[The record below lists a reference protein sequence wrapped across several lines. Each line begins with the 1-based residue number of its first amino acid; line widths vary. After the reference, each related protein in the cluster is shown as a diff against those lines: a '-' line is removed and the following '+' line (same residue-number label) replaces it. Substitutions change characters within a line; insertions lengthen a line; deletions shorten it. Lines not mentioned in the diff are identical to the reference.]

1 MHVRVCVFGQLSGTF
16 IITAGGVPTA
26 ALPYNIT
33 SAALQAALS
42 ALPAVGNVAVSR
54 SGPDTQLGYVWSITY
69 LALTGNVAEPTVD
82 FAALVGVGKSA
93 ALVQVCVPV
102 CVCLCILRCCLHGHA
117 CASRLFP
124 AAQTSTRNA
133 KHRVADS
140 CRSLAERCKR
150 CRLWSLRQSTVAP
163 RPCPATSR

>member
-26 ALPYNIT
+26 ALPFNIT

-69 LALTGNVAEPTVD
+69 LALTGNVAEPIVN

-102 CVCLCILRCCLHGHA
+102 CVPVYTSLLSAR
-117 CASRLFP
+117 SRVCFQIVSRRTNKHP
-124 AAQTSTRNA
+124 QRQTS
-133 KHRVADS
+133 
-140 CRSLAERCKR
+140 CC
-150 CRLWSLRQSTVAP
+150 
-163 RPCPATSR
+163 

>member
-1 MHVRVCVFGQLSGTF
+1 MRAHLRFALSLTVLSAFRLSLTYACARVCVFGQLSGTF

-69 LALTGNVAEPTVD
+69 LALTGNVAEPTVN

-93 ALVQVCVPV
+93 ALVQVRVHHCARFGTV
-102 CVCLCILRCCLHGHA
+102 CTVTRVLPDCLPPHK
-117 CASRLFP
+117 
-124 AAQTSTRNA
+124 Q
-133 KHRVADS
+133 
-140 CRSLAERCKR
+140 
-150 CRLWSLRQSTVAP
+150 AP
-163 RPCPATSR
+163 TMQNLLLLI

>member
-1 MHVRVCVFGQLSGTF
+1 MRVRVCVFGQLSGTF

-33 SAALQAALS
+33 SAALQVALS

-69 LALTGNVAEPTVD
+69 LALTGNVAEPTVN

-93 ALVQVCVPV
+93 ALVQVRVQHCACFGAV
-102 CVCLCILRCCLHGHA
+102 CTVTRVLPDCLPPHKQA
-117 CASRLFP
+117 P
-124 AAQTSTRNA
+124 AMQN
-133 KHRVADS
+133 
-140 CRSLAERCKR
+140 L
-150 CRLWSLRQSTVAP
+150 LLLI
-163 RPCPATSR
+163 